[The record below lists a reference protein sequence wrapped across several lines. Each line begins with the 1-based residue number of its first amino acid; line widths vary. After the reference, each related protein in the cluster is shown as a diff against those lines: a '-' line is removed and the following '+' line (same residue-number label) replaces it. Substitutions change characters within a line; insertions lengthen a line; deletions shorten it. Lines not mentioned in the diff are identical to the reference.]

1 MSRLFFN
8 QLGNE
13 LIKLFA
19 RKRSHLGFVFFLL
32 VELLILFMLGR
43 PGPKAFFRRMIQQ
56 NGYGFEQY
64 FSGLTLGLQ
73 MVMWTTFILGALYL
87 ALVAG
92 DVVSKEVE
100 EGTMRMTLC
109 RPVSRVRVIGLKYVA
124 CLIYT
129 LAFTVFI
136 GLSALATG
144 AVVHGWGG
152 LFVLAPMEQIFALYP
167 PGVGL
172 LRYLAALPLLALCLA
187 SVTSLAFL
195 FSCCDM
201 KPAAATII
209 TLSIFFFDSIFRNI
223 PYFETLKPYFIT
235 THMATWLNVFINYVP
250 WWKMTEDYAY
260 LIGLDATFLLIAT
273 AIFVRRDFKA

>member
-1 MSRLFFN
+1 MRSLFLT

-19 RKRSHLGFVFFLL
+19 RKRSHLGFVFFLA
-32 VELLILFMLGR
+32 VEFLILFMLER
-43 PGPKAFFRRMIQQ
+43 PGPKAHFRRMIQQ
-56 NGYGFEQY
+56 NGYGFDQY

-109 RPVSRVRVIGLKYVA
+109 RPVSRLRIIGLKYLA
-124 CLIYT
+124 TLIYT
-129 LAFTVFI
+129 FALTVFI

-144 AVVHGWGG
+144 AVFHGWGG
-152 LFVLAPMEQIFALYP
+152 LFVLAPFEHIFALYP
-167 PGVGL
+167 SGIGL
-172 LRYLAALPLLALCLA
+172 MRYLAALPLLAVCLA

-209 TLSIFFFDSIFRNI
+209 TLSIFFFDSVFHNI

-235 THMATWLNVFINYVP
+235 THMSTWLNVFINYIP

-260 LIGLDATFLLIAT
+260 LLALDATFLVLAA
-273 AIFVRRDFKA
+273 AIFARRDFKA